1 MEVEYMTDKQY
12 EGMLKDNIACLDRV
26 AEHTTDTNA
35 LKALLYERKLLESK
49 LGYPVPDN
57 NLYDV
62 VKETE

>member
-12 EGMLKDNIACLDRV
+12 EGMLKDNISCLDRV
-26 AEHTTDTNA
+26 AEHTADISA

-49 LGYPVPDN
+49 LSYPVPDN
-57 NLYDV
+57 NLYDA